1 MLKKSELQG
10 FIDYQLELC
19 KRGMNN
25 PYIKVLTTDDKIY
38 SMEDFLFYI
47 DDIEQIDKIWND
59 KENFMIYDSKL
70 EA

>member
-10 FIDYQLELC
+10 FIDYQLNLFKEGLLN
-19 KRGMNN
+19 K
-25 PYIKVLTTDDKIY
+25 YLKVLCINDKIY

-59 KENFMIYDSKL
+59 KENFMIYDAKI
-70 EA
+70 A

>member
-19 KRGMNN
+19 KRSMNN

-38 SMEDFLFYI
+38 SLEDFLFYI
-47 DDIEQIDKIWND
+47 DDVNKICRIWND
-59 KENFMIYDSKL
+59 KENFMIYDAKI
-70 EA
+70 A